1 MNILEQL
8 EHPDFKPSKSDGVL
22 MDYIRQHGDVFCTS
36 PIAQLAQLSGISEAT
51 ITRFVR
57 KMGFPNLQHFKV
69 SLAEELSG
77 RNQQQTIINHNITT
91 DESILTTAK
100 KLMSISVEALRQ
112 TVRHLDED
120 IIARTVKLL
129 TNGHRIYF
137 IGLGNSGFVADDS
150 AYKFQRIGLDAIGLD
165 NSHLIML
172 HMSLIHPKDTVIA
185 ISHSGESSEIL
196 QAAKLAKKNGAHLAV
211 ITSNPHTVL
220 RQYADLCIFYKTKE
234 TMLETGS
241 IVTKL
246 TQIFII
252 DLIYTQVV
260 KERPEQSVKSK
271 QDTADA
277 INILRLS
284 E

>member
-8 EHPDFKPSKSDGVL
+8 EHPDFKPSKSDRAL
-22 MDYIRQHGDVFCTS
+22 MEYIRQHGDVFCTS

-77 RNQQQTIINHNITT
+77 RSPQQTIIDHTIKT

-100 KLMSISVEALRQ
+100 KLMSISMEALRQ
-112 TVRHLDED
+112 TIHDLDED
-120 IIARTVKLL
+120 VIAQTVKLL
-129 TNGHRIYF
+129 INGHRIYF

-150 AYKFQRIGLDAIGLD
+150 AYKFQRIGIDATGLD
-165 NSHLIML
+165 NSHLMML
-172 HMSLIHPKDTVIA
+172 HMSLIHPDDIVVA
-185 ISHSGESSEIL
+185 ISHSGESMEIL
-196 QAAKLAKKNGAHLAV
+196 QAAKLAKKNGAHLVV
-211 ITSNPHTVL
+211 ITANTKTIL

-271 QDTADA
+271 QDTAEA

>member
-1 MNILEQL
+1 
-8 EHPDFKPSKSDGVL
+8 
-22 MDYIRQHGDVFCTS
+22 
-36 PIAQLAQLSGISEAT
+36 
-51 ITRFVR
+51 
-57 KMGFPNLQHFKV
+57 
-69 SLAEELSG
+69 
-77 RNQQQTIINHNITT
+77 
-91 DESILTTAK
+91 
-100 KLMSISVEALRQ
+100 
-112 TVRHLDED
+112 
-120 IIARTVKLL
+120 
-129 TNGHRIYF
+129 
-137 IGLGNSGFVADDS
+137 
-150 AYKFQRIGLDAIGLD
+150 
-165 NSHLIML
+165 ML
-172 HMSLIHPKDTVIA
+172 HMSLIHPDDTVIA
-185 ISHSGESSEIL
+185 ISHSGESAEIL

>member
-8 EHPDFKPSKSDGVL
+8 EHPAFKPSKSDCIL
-22 MDYIRQHGDVFCTS
+22 MNYIRQHGDIFCTS

-77 RNQQQTIINHNITT
+77 RSRQQTILDHTIQT

-100 KLMSISVEALRQ
+100 KLMSISIEALRQ
-112 TVRHLDED
+112 TIRHLDEKV
-120 IIARTVKLL
+120 IAQAVGLL

-137 IGLGNSGFVADDS
+137 IGLGNSGFVSDDS
-150 AYKFQRIGLDAIGLD
+150 AYKFQRIGIDATGLD

-172 HMSLIHPKDTVIA
+172 HMSLLHPEDTVVA
-185 ISHSGESSEIL
+185 ISHSGESREIL
-196 QAAKLAKKNGAHLAV
+196 QAAKLAKQNGARLIV
-211 ITSNPHTVL
+211 ITANTNTLL

-260 KERPEQSVKSK
+260 KERPEESVKSK
-271 QDTADA
+271 QDTAEA
-277 INILRLS
+277 INILRLG